1 MNSPKKKGGAPD
13 VSQSRTDWMKG
24 SSGESKSPTMA
35 DGEFT
40 SQCTVDTLYS
50 V

>member
-1 MNSPKKKGGAPD
+1 MNSPKKKGGAPNE
-13 VSQSRTDWMKG
+13 SQSRTDWVKG
-24 SSGESKSPTMA
+24 SSGESKSPMMV

-40 SQCTVDTLYS
+40 PQCMVDTLYS